1 MECNSCL
8 YLFGIKWMQFNS
20 YLFDDLYWLRK
31 LIVQAFLMGVE
42 LLHESDGVLFWAFLI
57 VDIEE
62 YRTQVNPGAYFRYSE
77 LLIDRDTQR
86 QFSENICSEDD
97 LRSRIFGKFFGKIL
111 ACLPLLG
118 FSNV

>member
-1 MECNSCL
+1 
-8 YLFGIKWMQFNS
+8 
-20 YLFDDLYWLRK
+20 
-31 LIVQAFLMGVE
+31 MGVE

-86 QFSENICSEDD
+86 QFSDVY
-97 LRSRIFGKFFGKIL
+97 
-111 ACLPLLG
+111 LG
-118 FSNV
+118 